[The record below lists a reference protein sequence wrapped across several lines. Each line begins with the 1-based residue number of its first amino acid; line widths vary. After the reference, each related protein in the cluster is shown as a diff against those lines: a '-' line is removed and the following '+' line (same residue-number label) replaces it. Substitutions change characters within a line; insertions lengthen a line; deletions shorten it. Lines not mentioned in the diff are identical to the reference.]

1 MAYRYGQDRQQMML
15 FPQSIDQYVLDDH
28 PVRAYDAFVDTLDF
42 KQLGITINTRKVGNS
57 QYDPRA
63 MLKLLLYGYSY
74 GIRSSR
80 KLEREVYNNLSFIW
94 LMKNLKPDHKTIAE
108 FRRKNKAA
116 LKRSLKLCAQLC
128 IKLELISGNT
138 LFVDSTKVRAN
149 AGKSHQHKKKWY
161 QEQLAKVDQRI
172 NQILDECECVDAD
185 EAQLNSMVKMPKELA
200 KSKKLK
206 ETIKSALAEFET
218 RGTKTKNG
226 KERMVNRTDPESNMM
241 KGVQGTHPSY
251 AVHNVVDDK
260 NGLIAHTDAVSD
272 ANDRNQLADQVKGAE
287 SNLDQPCKVA
297 CADAGYSDIDQ
308 IDQIETDD
316 RKVIVPSQRQVSH
329 KEPKAFSKQEFTYDA
344 ENDRYICPE
353 GHCLVFRRYQNKE
366 KTKRDYRI
374 EKPALCRACKN
385 FGDCTRSTQGRTIVR
400 HVKEELKEKIEARY
414 CGPEGQQIYGHRK
427 ARVEHPFGYMKKNLG
442 FGQFL
447 LRGNQGAQAEASIV
461 ATCFNLT
468 RMIRLL
474 GGVRMFIT
482 KLATV

>member
-1 MAYRYGQDRQQMML
+1 M
-15 FPQSIDQYVLDDH
+15 FPQSIDQYVPDDH

-42 KQLGITINTRKVGNS
+42 KQLGITINTQKVGNS

-116 LKRSLKLCAQLC
+116 LKNALKLCAQLC
-128 IKLELISGNT
+128 IKLDLISGNT
-138 LFVDSTKVRAN
+138 LFVDSTKIRAS
-149 AGKSHQHKKKWY
+149 AGKKHQHKKKWY
-161 QEQLAKVDQRI
+161 QKQLIKVDQRI
-172 NQILDECECVDAD
+172 NQILDECDQVDAD
-185 EAQLNSMVKMPKELA
+185 EAQLDSMVKMPKELA
-200 KSKKLK
+200 KNKKLK
-206 ETIKSALAEFET
+206 ETIKAALAEFET

-272 ANDRNQLADQVKGAE
+272 ANDGNQLADQVKAAE
-287 SNLDQPCKVA
+287 SNLDRSCKEA

-308 IDQIETDD
+308 IDQIETHD
-316 RKVIVPSQRQVSH
+316 RKVIVPSPHQVSH
-329 KEPKAFSKQEFTYDA
+329 KQPKAFNKREFTYDA
-344 ENDRYICPE
+344 ENDSYICPQ
-353 GHCLVFRRYQNKE
+353 GHCLVFRRYQDKE

-385 FGDCTRSTQGRTIVR
+385 FGECTGSNQGRTIVR
-400 HVKEELKEKIEARY
+400 HVKEDLRKKIEARY
-414 CGPEGQQIYGHRK
+414 CQPEGQLIFKRRK
-427 ARVEHPFGYMKKNLG
+427 DRVEHPFGYMKKNLG
-442 FGQFL
+442 VGQFL
-447 LRGNQGAQAEASIV
+447 LCGTQGAQAEASIV

-468 RMIRLL
+468 RMISLL
-474 GGVRMFIT
+474 GGVQRFT
-482 KLATV
+482 ATLATV

>member
-1 MAYRYGQDRQQMML
+1 MAYRYGQDRQQTML
-15 FPQSIDQYVLDDH
+15 FPQSIDQYVPDDH

-57 QYDPRA
+57 QYDPRT

-116 LKRSLKLCAQLC
+116 LKNTLKLCAQLC
-128 IKLELISGNT
+128 IKLDLISGNT
-138 LFVDSTKVRAN
+138 LFVDSTKVRAS
-149 AGKSHQHKKKWY
+149 AGKKNQHKKKWY
-161 QEQLAKVDQRI
+161 QKQLAQVDQRI
-172 NQILDECECVDAD
+172 NQILNECDQVDAD

-206 ETIKSALAEFET
+206 ETIKAALAEFET

-226 KERMVNRTDPESNMM
+226 KERMVNRTDPKSNMM

-260 NGLIAHTDAVSD
+260 HGLIAHTDAVND
-272 ANDRNQLADQVKGAE
+272 ANDSNQLADQVKGAE
-287 SNLDQPCKVA
+287 NNLDQPCNIA

-308 IDQIETDD
+308 IEQIETDD
-316 RKVIVPSQRQVSH
+316 RKVIVPSPHQVSH
-329 KEPKAFSKQEFTYDA
+329 KEPKAFNKREFTYDA

-353 GHCLVFRRYQNKE
+353 GYCLVFRRYQNKE
-366 KTKRDYRI
+366 KTKRNYRI
-374 EKPALCRACKN
+374 EKPALCRTCVN
-385 FGDCTRSTQGRTIVR
+385 FRKCTSSKQGRTIVR
-400 HVKEELKEKIEARY
+400 HIKEDLKEKIETRY
-414 CGPEGQQIYGHRK
+414 SQQEGQEIYKRRK

-442 FGQFL
+442 VGQFL
-447 LRGNQGAQAEASIV
+447 LRGIQGAQAESSIV

-468 RMIRLL
+468 RMVSLL
-474 GGVRMFIT
+474 GGVRMFRT

>member
-1 MAYRYGQDRQQMML
+1 MAYRYGQDRNQMML
-15 FPQSIDQYVLDDH
+15 FPQSIDQYVPEDH

-42 KQLGITINTRKVGNS
+42 KQLGICINTRKVGNS

-108 FRRKNKAA
+108 FRRSNKAA
-116 LKRSLKLCAQLC
+116 LKNSLRLCAQLC
-128 IKLELISGNT
+128 IKLDLISGNT

-149 AGKSHQHKKKWY
+149 AGKAHQHKKKWY
-161 QEQLAKVDQRI
+161 QEQLVQVNQRI
-172 NQILDECECVDAD
+172 DQILDECDRVDAD
-185 EAQLNSMVKMPKELA
+185 EAQLSSMVKMPEELA

-206 ETIKSALAEFET
+206 ETIQAALDEFET

-226 KERMVNRTDPESNMM
+226 NQRSINRTDPQSNMM

-251 AVHNVVDDK
+251 AVHNVVDDE
-260 NGLIAHTDAVSD
+260 NGLIVHTDAVSD
-272 ANDRNQLADQVKGAE
+272 ANDSNQLAEQVKGAE
-287 SNLDQPCKVA
+287 SNLGYSCKEA

-316 RKVIVPSQRQVSH
+316 RRVIVPSQHQVSH
-329 KEPKAFSKQEFTYDA
+329 KESRAFNKREFTYDS
-344 ENDRYICPE
+344 EKDKYLCPE
-353 GHCLVFRRYQNKE
+353 GHSLVFCRYQNKE
-366 KTKRDYRI
+366 RSKLVYRI
-374 EKPALCRACKN
+374 EKPVLCRACKF
-385 FGDCTRSTQGRTIVR
+385 FGECTRSKQGRNIVR
-400 HVKEELKEKIEARY
+400 HVKEALKEKIEARY
-414 CGPEGQQIYGHRK
+414 CQPEGQQIYKRRK
-427 ARVEHPFGYMKKNLG
+427 DRVEHPFGYMKKNLG

-447 LRGNQGAQAEASIV
+447 LRGIQGAKAEASLV

-468 RMIRLL
+468 RMISLL
-474 GGVRMFIT
+474 GGVGMFT
-482 KLATV
+482 AKLATV

>member
-1 MAYRYGQDRQQMML
+1 MAYRYGQERDQMML
-15 FPQSIDQYVLDDH
+15 FPQSLDQYVSDDH
-28 PVRAYDAFVDTLDF
+28 PVRAYDAFVETLDF
-42 KQLGITINTRKVGNS
+42 EELGIPLNNRKVGNS
-57 QYDPRA
+57 QYDPRT

-74 GIRSSR
+74 GVRSSR

-128 IKLELISGNT
+128 IKLDLISGNT

-149 AGKSHQHKKKWY
+149 AGKAHQHKKKWY

-172 NQILDECECVDAD
+172 NQILDECDRMDAV
-185 EAQLNSMVKMPKELA
+185 EAQLGSMVKMPKKLA
-200 KSKKLK
+200 QSEKLK
-206 ETIKSALAEFET
+206 ETIQAALAEFET

-226 KERMVNRTDPESNMM
+226 KERSINRTDPKSNMM

-260 NGLIAHTDAVSD
+260 NGLIAHTDAVND
-272 ANDRNQLADQVKGAE
+272 ANDSNQLAQQIKGAE
-287 SNLDQPCKVA
+287 SNLGGSCKEA

-308 IDQIETDD
+308 IDQIETDG
-316 RKVIVPSQRQVSH
+316 RKVIVPSAHQVSH
-329 KEPKAFSKQEFTYDA
+329 KDPKAFNKREFIYDS
-344 ENDRYICPE
+344 ESDKYLCPA

-374 EKPALCRACKN
+374 EKPALCRTCKN
-385 FGDCTRSTQGRTIVR
+385 FGQCTSSKQGRTIVR

-414 CGPEGQQIYGHRK
+414 GKPEGQQIYKRRK

-442 FGQFL
+442 FGQFF
-447 LRGNQGAQAEASIV
+447 LRGIQGVQAESSLV

-468 RMIRLL
+468 RMISLL
-474 GGVRMFIT
+474 GGVRMFIA

>member
-1 MAYRYGQDRQQMML
+1 MAYRYGQDRNQMVL
-15 FPQSIDQYVLDDH
+15 FPQSIDQYVPDDH

-42 KQLGITINTRKVGNS
+42 EQLGITINNRKVGNS

-74 GIRSSR
+74 GTRSSR

-128 IKLELISGNT
+128 IKLDLISGNT
-138 LFVDSTKVRAN
+138 LFVDSTKVRAS
-149 AGKSHQHKKKWY
+149 AGKANQHKKKWY
-161 QEQLAKVDQRI
+161 QKQLAQVDQRI
-172 NQILDECECVDAD
+172 NEILDECDRVDAD
-185 EAQLNSMVKMPKELA
+185 ETQLNSMVKMPKELA
-200 KSKKLK
+200 QSKKLK
-206 ETIKSALAEFET
+206 ETIQTALAEFET

-226 KERMVNRTDPESNMM
+226 KDRSVNRTDPQSNMM

-272 ANDRNQLADQVKGAE
+272 ANDSNQLAEQVKGAE
-287 SNLDQPCKVA
+287 INLGHSCKEA

-316 RKVIVPSQRQVSH
+316 RKVIVPSQHQVSH
-329 KEPKAFSKQEFTYDA
+329 KEPKAFNKREFTYDA
-344 ENDRYICPE
+344 ENDHYICPE

-366 KTKRDYRI
+366 KIKRVYRI
-374 EKPALCRACKN
+374 EKPVLCRACN
-385 FGDCTRSTQGRTIVR
+385 FFGECTRSKQGRNIVR
-400 HVKEELKEKIEARY
+400 HVKEELKEIIEARY
-414 CGPEGQQIYGHRK
+414 CGPEGQQIYERRK
-427 ARVEHPFGYMKKNLG
+427 ARAEHPFGYMKKNLG

-447 LRGNQGAQAEASIV
+447 LRGIQGAQAEASLV
-461 ATCFNLT
+461 ATCFNVT
-468 RMIRLL
+468 RMINLL

-482 KLATV
+482 KLGTV

>member
-1 MAYRYGQDRQQMML
+1 MAYRYGQDRNQMML
-15 FPQSIDQYVLDDH
+15 FPQSIDQYVPDDH
-28 PVRAYDAFVDTLDF
+28 PVRAYNAFVDTLDF
-42 KQLGITINTRKVGNS
+42 EQLGITINTRKVGNS

-116 LKRSLKLCAQLC
+116 LKNSLKLCAQLC
-128 IKLELISGNT
+128 IKLDLISGNT

-149 AGKSHQHKKKWY
+149 AGKAHQHKKKWY
-161 QEQLAKVDQRI
+161 EEQLNQVDQRI
-172 NQILDECECVDAD
+172 NQILDECECADAD

-206 ETIKSALAEFET
+206 ETIQAALAEFET

-226 KERMVNRTDPESNMM
+226 KKRMVNRTDPQSNLM
-241 KGVQGTHPSY
+241 KGIQGTHPSY

-260 NGLIAHTDAVSD
+260 NSLIAHTDAVND
-272 ANDRNQLADQVKGAE
+272 ANDSNQLAEQVKGAE
-287 SNLDQPCKVA
+287 SNLDRSCKEA

-316 RKVIVPSQRQVSH
+316 RKVIVPSHHQVSH
-329 KEPKAFSKQEFTYDA
+329 KEPKAFNKREFTYDS
-344 ENDRYICPE
+344 EKDKYLCPQ

-374 EKPALCRACKN
+374 EKPALCRGCKN
-385 FGDCTRSTQGRTIVR
+385 FGECTSSKQGRTIVR
-400 HVKEELKEKIEARY
+400 HIKEELKEKIEARY
-414 CGPEGQQIYGHRK
+414 CQPEGQQIYKHRK
-427 ARVEHPFGYMKKNLG
+427 ARVEHPFGYMKNNLG
-442 FGQFL
+442 FVQFL
-447 LRGNQGAQAEASIV
+447 LRGIQGAKAEASLA

-468 RMIRLL
+468 RMINLL
-474 GGVRMFIT
+474 GGVRMFT
-482 KLATV
+482 ATLENV

>member
-1 MAYRYGQDRQQMML
+1 MAYRYGQDRNQMTL
-15 FPQSIDQYVLDDH
+15 FPQSIDQYVSGDH

-42 KQLGITINTRKVGNS
+42 KQLGISINTRKVGNS
-57 QYDPRA
+57 QYDPQA

-116 LKRSLKLCAQLC
+116 LKHSLKLCAQLC
-128 IKLELISGNT
+128 IKLDLISGNT
-138 LFVDSTKVRAN
+138 LFVDSTKIRAN
-149 AGKSHQHKKKWY
+149 AGKANQHKKKWY
-161 QEQLAKVDQRI
+161 QEQLAQVEQRI
-172 NQILDECECVDAD
+172 NQILDECDQVDAD
-185 EAQLNSMVKMPKELA
+185 EAQLHSMVKMPKELA

-206 ETIKSALAEFET
+206 ETIQAALAEFET

-226 KERMVNRTDPESNMM
+226 KERSINRTDPKSNIM

-260 NGLIAHTDAVSD
+260 NGLIAHTDTVND
-272 ANDRNQLADQVKGAE
+272 ANDSNQLAEQVKGTE
-287 SNLDQPCKVA
+287 SDLGRTCKEA

-316 RKVIVPSQRQVSH
+316 RKVIVPSPRQVSH
-329 KEPKAFSKQEFTYDA
+329 KEPKAFNKREFAYDA

-374 EKPALCRACKN
+374 EKPALCRACIN
-385 FGDCTRSTQGRTIVR
+385 FGKCTRSKQGRTIVR
-400 HVKEELKEKIEARY
+400 HINEELREKVEARY
-414 CGPEGQQIYGHRK
+414 CQPEGQQIYKRRK
-427 ARVEHPFGYMKKNLG
+427 SRVEHPFGYMKKNLG
-442 FGQFL
+442 VGQFL
-447 LRGNQGAQAEASIV
+447 LRGIQGAKAEASLV

-468 RMIRLL
+468 RMISLL
-474 GGVRMFIT
+474 GGVQMFIT
-482 KLATV
+482 KLAKV

>member
-1 MAYRYGQDRQQMML
+1 MAYRYGQDRNQMML
-15 FPQSIDQYVLDDH
+15 FPQSIDQYVPDDH

-42 KQLGITINTRKVGNS
+42 KQLGISINNRKVGNS

-80 KLEREVYNNLSFIW
+80 KLEREVHNNLSFIW

-108 FRRKNKAA
+108 FRRRNKAA
-116 LKRSLKLCAQLC
+116 LKNSLKLCAQLC
-128 IKLELISGNT
+128 IKLDLISGNT

-149 AGKSHQHKKKWY
+149 AGKAHQHKKKWY
-161 QEQLAKVDQRI
+161 QKQLVQVDQRI
-172 NQILDECECVDAD
+172 NQILDECDCVDAD

-206 ETIKSALAEFET
+206 ETIKAALAEFET

-226 KERMVNRTDPESNMM
+226 KERSINRTDPRSNMM

-260 NGLIAHTDAVSD
+260 NGLIAHTDAVND
-272 ANDRNQLADQVKGAE
+272 ANDSNQLSEQIKGAE
-287 SNLDQPCKVA
+287 SSLDRSCKEA

-308 IDQIETDD
+308 IDKIETDD
-316 RKVIVPSQRQVSH
+316 RKVIVPSPHQVSH
-329 KEPKAFSKQEFTYDA
+329 KEPKAFSKREFYYDS
-344 ENDRYICPE
+344 ENDHYLCIE

-366 KTKRDYRI
+366 KTKRVYRI
-374 EKPALCRACKN
+374 EKPVLCRVCKY
-385 FGDCTRSTQGRTIVR
+385 FGECTRSKQGRNIVR

-414 CGPEGQQIYGHRK
+414 CQPEGQNIYKRRM

-447 LRGNQGAQAEASIV
+447 LRGIQGAKAEASLA

-468 RMIRLL
+468 RMISLL
-474 GGVRMFIT
+474 GGVGMFT
-482 KLATV
+482 SKLAKV

>member
-1 MAYRYGQDRQQMML
+1 MAYRYGQDRNQMIL
-15 FPQSIDQYVLDDH
+15 FPQSIDQYVPDDN

-42 KQLGITINTRKVGNS
+42 NQLGISINTRKVGNS
-57 QYDPRA
+57 QYDPRV

-116 LKRSLKLCAQLC
+116 LKNALKLCAQLC
-128 IKLELISGNT
+128 IKLDLISGNT
-138 LFVDSTKVRAN
+138 LFIDSTKIRAS
-149 AGKSHQHKKKWY
+149 AGKKNQHKKKWY
-161 QEQLAKVDQRI
+161 QKQLIKVDQRI
-172 NQILDECECVDAD
+172 NDILDECDQVDAD

-200 KSKKLK
+200 KNKKLK
-206 ETIKSALAEFET
+206 ETIKAALAEFET

-272 ANDRNQLADQVKGAE
+272 ANDGNQLADQVKGAE
-287 SNLDQPCKVA
+287 NNLDQPCNVA

-316 RKVIVPSQRQVSH
+316 LKVIVPSQHQVSH
-329 KEPKAFSKQEFTYDA
+329 KEPKAFNKREFTYDT
-344 ENDRYICPE
+344 ESDRYICPE
-353 GHCLVFRRYQNKE
+353 GHCLFFRRYQNKE
-366 KTKRDYRI
+366 KTKRVYRI
-374 EKPALCRACKN
+374 EKPVLCRACN
-385 FGDCTRSTQGRTIVR
+385 FFGECTRSKQGRNIVR
-400 HVKEELKEKIEARY
+400 HVKEELKEIIEARY
-414 CGPEGQQIYGHRK
+414 CDPEGQQIYERRK

-447 LRGNQGAQAEASIV
+447 LRGIQGARAEAALV
-461 ATCFNLT
+461 AICFNLT
-468 RMIRLL
+468 RMISLL
-474 GGVRMFIT
+474 GGVQMFT
-482 KLATV
+482 AKLATV

>member
-15 FPQSIDQYVLDDH
+15 FPQSIDQYVPDDH

-42 KQLGITINTRKVGNS
+42 KQLGITINTRQVGNS
-57 QYDPRA
+57 QYDPRT

-80 KLEREVYNNLSFIW
+80 KLEREAHNNLSFIW

-108 FRRKNKAA
+108 FRRKNRSV

-128 IKLELISGNT
+128 IKLDLINGNT
-138 LFVDSTKVRAN
+138 LFVDSTKVRAS
-149 AGKSHQHKKKWY
+149 AGKKHQHKKKWY
-161 QEQLAKVDQRI
+161 KKQLIKVDQRI
-172 NQILDECECVDAD
+172 NQILDECDQVDAD

-200 KSKKLK
+200 KNKKLK
-206 ETIKSALAEFET
+206 ETIKAALAEFET
-218 RGTKTKNG
+218 RGTKTRNS

-251 AVHNVVDDK
+251 AVHNVVDDE
-260 NGLIAHTDAVSD
+260 NGLIVHTDAVSD
-272 ANDRNQLADQVKGAE
+272 ANDGNQLAGQVKGAE
-287 SNLDQPCKVA
+287 NNLDQPCNVA

-308 IDQIETDD
+308 IDQVETDG
-316 RKVIVPSQRQVSH
+316 RKVIVPSQHQVSH
-329 KEPKAFSKQEFTYDA
+329 KEPKSFSKREFTYDS
-344 ENDRYICPE
+344 ESDCYICPE
-353 GHCLVFRRYQNKE
+353 GHYLVFRRYQDKE

-374 EKPALCRACKN
+374 EKPILCRACKN
-385 FGDCTRSTQGRTIVR
+385 FGKCTSSKQGRTIVR
-400 HVKEELKEKIEARY
+400 HIKEELKEKVEARY
-414 CGPEGQQIYGHRK
+414 SSPEGQQIYERRK

-447 LRGNQGAQAEASIV
+447 LRGIQGAQAEASLV

-468 RMIRLL
+468 RMISLL
-474 GGVRMFIT
+474 GGVRMFT
-482 KLATV
+482 DKLATV

>member
-1 MAYRYGQDRQQMML
+1 MAYRYGQERNQIVL
-15 FPQSIDQYVLDDH
+15 FPQSLDQYVSDDH
-28 PVRAYDAFVDTLDF
+28 PVRAYDAFVETLDF
-42 KQLGITINTRKVGNS
+42 EELGILLNDRKVGNS
-57 QYDPRA
+57 QYDPRT

-74 GIRSSR
+74 GVRSSR

-128 IKLELISGNT
+128 IKLDLISGNT

-149 AGKSHQHKKKWY
+149 AGKAHQHKKKWY
-161 QEQLAKVDQRI
+161 QEQLIKVDQRI
-172 NQILDECECVDAD
+172 NQILDECDRMDAA
-185 EAQLNSMVKMPKELA
+185 EAQLGSMVKMPKELA
-200 KSKKLK
+200 QGEKLK
-206 ETIKSALAEFET
+206 ETILAALAEFET

-226 KERMVNRTDPESNMM
+226 KERSINRTDPKSNMM

-260 NGLIAHTDAVSD
+260 NGLIAHTDAVND
-272 ANDRNQLADQVKGAE
+272 ANDSNQLAQQIKGTE
-287 SNLDQPCKVA
+287 RNLGGSCKEA

-316 RKVIVPSQRQVSH
+316 RKVIVPSAHQVSH
-329 KEPKAFSKQEFTYDA
+329 KEPKAFNKREFVYDS
-344 ENDRYICPE
+344 ENDKYLCPA

-385 FGDCTRSTQGRTIVR
+385 FGKCTSSKQGRTIVR
-400 HVKEELKEKIEARY
+400 HVKEELKEKIETRY
-414 CGPEGQQIYGHRK
+414 GKPEGQQIYKRRK

-442 FGQFL
+442 FGQFF
-447 LRGNQGAQAEASIV
+447 LRGTQGVQAEASLV

-468 RMIRLL
+468 RMISLL
-474 GGVRMFIT
+474 GGVQMFMA